1 MVIFNSYVKLP
12 EGKSS
17 ILAYSMDFPMGSR
30 DFPMDF
36 QQLGGTWAADW
47 GPGGPTWPSL
57 VPDASPMRRKVPKR
71 ALAPRKL
78 TPGW

>member
-1 MVIFNSYVKLP
+1 
-12 EGKSS
+12 
-17 ILAYSMDFPMGSR
+17 
-30 DFPMDF
+30 MDF

-71 ALAPRKL
+71 ALALGTTKVDTGMVRFPKCL
-78 TPGW
+78 LKMGDMYVYVYIYIHIYI